1 MNIKEKGQGL
11 VEYGIVALILA
22 LLAAGYNLVEIFEI
36 LANYLLCIA
45 GFTNYCM

>member
-22 LLAAGYNLVEIFEI
+22 LIAAGYSFAEII
-36 LANYLLCIA
+36 VLLGRYLFCIA
-45 GFTNYCM
+45 GFTDFCF